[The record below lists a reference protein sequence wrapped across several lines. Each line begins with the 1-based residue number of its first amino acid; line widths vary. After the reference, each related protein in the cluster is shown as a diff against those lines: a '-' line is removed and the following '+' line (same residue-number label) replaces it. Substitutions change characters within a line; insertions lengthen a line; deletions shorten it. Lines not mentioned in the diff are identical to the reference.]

1 MEKDIAENHQ
11 SRREDI
17 ETRKRNNAAIEQPG
31 KKKNDKT
38 VGLGP
43 HLSIIS
49 LHVNRP
55 DSSVNRHSVA
65 G

>member
-17 ETRKRNNAAIEQPG
+17 ETRKRNNAAIEQPE
-31 KKKNDKT
+31 KKKNKT

-43 HLSIIS
+43 HLSVIS
-49 LHVNRP
+49 LHVNRLE
-55 DSSVNRHSVA
+55 SSVNRQH
-65 G
+65 GWLD

>member
-17 ETRKRNNAAIEQPG
+17 ETRKRNNAAIEQPE
-31 KKKNDKT
+31 KKNKT

-43 HLSIIS
+43 HLSVIS
-49 LHVNRP
+49 LHVNRLE
-55 DSSVNRHSVA
+55 SSVKRQR
-65 G
+65 GWLD